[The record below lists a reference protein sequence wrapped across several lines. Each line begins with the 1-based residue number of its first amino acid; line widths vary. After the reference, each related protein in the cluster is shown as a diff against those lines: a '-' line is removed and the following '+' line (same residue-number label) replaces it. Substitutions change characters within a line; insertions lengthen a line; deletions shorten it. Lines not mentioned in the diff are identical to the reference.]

1 MPNDEWINSLFNSI
15 NNKDTERFCKFL
27 TDDGE
32 FRYGSQPVV
41 KGTAAV
47 NEYVEGF
54 FSMIKSLTH
63 DITFTRTFDDG
74 ATLIV
79 GGDVIYTC
87 FDDSVVSIPFLN
99 KLEMEGD
106 LISKYHVYAD
116 PAPLME
122 AVTAAQS

>member
-1 MPNDEWINSLFNSI
+1 MPNDEWINNLFDSI
-15 NNKDTERFCKFL
+15 NKKDTEGFCKFL

-32 FRYGSQPVV
+32 FRYGSPPAV
-41 KGTAAV
+41 KGRDAV

-63 DITFTRTFDDG
+63 DITFTRTIDDG
-74 ATLIV
+74 AIILV

-87 FDDSVVSIPFLN
+87 FDDTVVTIPFLN
-99 KLEMEGD
+99 KFEMEGD
-106 LISKYHVYAD
+106 LIRKYHVYAD

-122 AVTAAQS
+122 AVAAAQS

>member
-1 MPNDEWINSLFNSI
+1 MPNDEWINSLFDRI
-15 NNKDTERFCKFL
+15 NNKDTEGFCKFL

-32 FRYGSQPVV
+32 FRYGSQPAVN
-41 KGTAAV
+41 GQNAV
-47 NEYVEGF
+47 NEYVVGF

-63 DITFTRTFDDG
+63 DITFTHTLDDG
-74 ATLIV
+74 ATLLV

-87 FDDSVVSIPFLN
+87 FDDTVVSIPFLN

-106 LISKYHVYAD
+106 LIRKYHVYAD

-122 AVTAAQS
+122 AVAAAQA

>member
-1 MPNDEWINSLFNSI
+1 MPNDDWINNLFDSI
-15 NNKDTERFCKFL
+15 NNKDTEGFCKFL
-27 TDDGE
+27 TADGE
-32 FRYGSQPVV
+32 FRYGSQPAV

-63 DITFTRTFDDG
+63 DITFTRSLDDG
-74 ATLIV
+74 ATMLV

-87 FDDSVVSIPFLN
+87 FDDTVVSIPFLN

-122 AVTAAQS
+122 AVAAAQS